1 MLPLRLVCV
10 STRKRRKYEPDNRLK
25 GFELGYHKP
34 GTEGM
39 RSRISMSNMTAVNQ
53 EQMIDWIDSGERQRL
68 RMMLNDLHPA
78 DLAEWFEELNPERR
92 LSCFRLLD
100 LDNASAVLAELDT
113 ENQRNL
119 LKNLGDMGLVPI
131 ISAMSPDDAADL
143 LAELPEGKASSIISQ
158 MADNE
163 AAGELVELL
172 SFNDDSAGGIMSTDY
187 LEVSTN
193 MRADE
198 ALHHLRDSYKKE
210 EEEIYDLFVVDT
222 QERLVGWL
230 SVKELLLAPPDA
242 TVESLMDTNVISVS
256 VDTDQ
261 EEAAEKIQK
270 YDLLSLPVVD
280 HEGRLR
286 GIITADDAIDVIEEE
301 ADEDIYKS
309 TGIEISDAE
318 SSENIGTNVS
328 SAFRARIPWLIVT
341 LVIESGSAAVITHFD
356 AVIKQTVI
364 AASFMPL
371 LTSLTG
377 SVAMQSTCIMLRTQK
392 KQFSLKSALKNVWH
406 EARVGAL
413 LGTACGLLT
422 FLLSLA
428 FQQQGSN
435 MLGIV
440 VGCSLF
446 LTMSIGVLIGTLIPV
461 IFERCGIEPAHASG
475 PLITSI
481 LDVCTMS
488 IYLSIVYTFLS
499 KIV

>member
-1 MLPLRLVCV
+1 
-10 STRKRRKYEPDNRLK
+10 
-25 GFELGYHKP
+25 
-34 GTEGM
+34 
-39 RSRISMSNMTAVNQ
+39 MSNITAVKQ
-53 EQMIDWIDSGERQRL
+53 EQLSALIDSGERQRL
-68 RMMLNDLHPA
+68 RMLLNDQHPA
-78 DLAEWFEELNPERR
+78 DLAEWFQDLPPERR

-113 ENQRNL
+113 KDQRNL
-119 LKNLGDMGLVPI
+119 LKDLGDIGVVPI

-163 AAGELVELL
+163 AADELVELL
-172 SFNDDSAGGIMSTDY
+172 SFKDDSAGGIMSTDY
-187 LEVSTN
+187 LAVIES
-193 MRADE
+193 MKAEE
-198 ALHHLRDSYKKE
+198 ALSHLRETYKKD
-210 EEEIYDLFVVDT
+210 EEEIYDLFVVDADDK
-222 QERLVGWL
+222 LVGWL
-230 SVKELLLAPPDA
+230 SVKELLMAPPEA
-242 TVESLMDTNVISVS
+242 TVQGLMDSNVIQVS

-301 ADEDIYKS
+301 ADEDMYKS
-309 TGIEISDAE
+309 SGIDVNDSEIG
-318 SSENIGTNVS
+318 ENLHSNVRQ
-328 SAFRARIPWLIVT
+328 AFRARIPWLVVT
-341 LVIESGSAAVITHFD
+341 LVIESGSAMVITHFD

-377 SVAMQSTCIMLRTQK
+377 SVAMQSTCIILRTQK
-392 KQFSLKSALKNVWH
+392 KNFSVKNILKNVWH

-413 LGTACGLLT
+413 LGITCG
-422 FLLSLA
+422 FLAYGLCFL
-428 FQQQGSN
+428 FNQQGGPL
-435 MLGIV
+435 LGLV
-440 VGCSLF
+440 VGTSL
-446 LTMSIGVLIGTLIPV
+446 LITMSVAVMIGTLIPV
-461 IFERCGIEPAHASG
+461 IFERIGIEPAHASG
-475 PLITSI
+475 PLITSV

-488 IYLSIVYTFLS
+488 IYLSIVHAFLT